1 MHRISYTVV
10 FFLVIILS
18 SIGFAQTVNYNIQ
31 QGSIDTGAVVNTGTF
46 SDNLFIDEPP
56 FEKGIMNTEYYPE
69 PIILDQHGAPLYE
82 SMYFEDTFHTDD
94 LEQVGENPLLIT
106 KFNQSLVNNVA
117 PPDPTLAVGPNHV
130 MVLTNNGTGIYI
142 YDKQGNLLKSL
153 SSTQWWSA
161 VWPSQSGDPQIL
173 YDHFSNRWVMVFM
186 QVDDGA
192 QTAGNLLAF
201 SDDNDPIGTWYM
213 YRLDTKMHGTTPS
226 STWGD
231 YPQIGYDDKAIYI
244 MTRLF
249 GFSSGFFG
257 TKIRI
262 ISKNELYN
270 SNAGPL
276 TYKDIWNITMPGGTT
291 TPDVIHPTF
300 NYTAANEHYFLHAPR
315 TGGNFYSLYKLS
327 DPIGNPVLTGTN
339 ILVPFFGQTPNA
351 QQLGTTT
358 AIESNGSHI
367 KTSPVF
373 KDGFLYATH
382 SIRNSQHSAYGSVK
396 YVKINPVTN
405 AVTESYELGAQGY
418 FYFYP
423 AIAVD
428 SDDNVIITC
437 SRSGDTE
444 YPGAYFL
451 GRRATDPPG
460 LSNSYVL
467 QEGLASYVCSFCGD
481 RNRWGD
487 YLAAYIDHS
496 SEYDFWMVSQYAANT
511 NNYAISIG
519 NVRLV
524 PFTGVYPFFET
535 LDYDLGSVELG
546 DTSDVVS
553 VYISNYGDAPL
564 IISAIPESVG
574 DFYRTSAFSFP
585 LTVNTYDTV
594 QIDLVF
600 IPTSTGS
607 QNEVMTIT
615 SNAPQLDA
623 LNLEGVGYIANP
635 AASRT
640 LYAITGAQ
648 NSGNLATIDLTT
660 AAGVNLGPSGYND
673 IFDIEINN
681 STNKILGMRSLPLA
695 SEIYNINASAG
706 DAYLAHIV
714 DISELFSL
722 AYDSAGVL
730 YATTRN
736 GDLFTVNTS
745 DWSFDYV
752 STLPFERVAIAFNP
766 LTNELWGSV
775 KNLLGNPKDRIVK
788 FDPVT
793 GDSVFTGQTGYN
805 VNTIDIVFDENGILY
820 GVKGAGNV
828 ISDLFTIDQTTGI
841 ATLIGAT
848 GIKDIRA
855 LGFSTNDQAV
865 SVDNTPEIIP
875 SEFSLSQNYPNPFNP
890 STSINFSIPQTS
902 DIKITIYN
910 LLGETV
916 KVLVDRQINA
926 GNHSVVWNADDNFG
940 NKVTSGIYF
949 YDLKAN
955 SENGKNFNQIRKMVF
970 LK

>member
-1 MHRISYTVV
+1 MRRISYLVTLTVV
-10 FFLVIILS
+10 FIF
-18 SIGFAQTVNYNIQ
+18 SINVFGQTVNYNIQ
-31 QGSIDTGAVVNTGTF
+31 QGSVDSGAVVNTGTF
-46 SDNLFIDEPP
+46 SDNPFIDEPP

-69 PIILDQHGAPLYE
+69 PIILDPQGAPVYE
-82 SMYFEDTFHTDD
+82 SMYFEDAFHTDE

-106 KFNQSLVNNVA
+106 KFNQSLQNNVA
-117 PPDPTLAVGPNHV
+117 PPDPTIAVGPNHV

-153 SSTQWWSA
+153 GSTQWWST

-173 YDHFSNRWVMVFM
+173 YDHFSDRWVMVFM

-192 QTAGNLLAF
+192 QTAGNLIAF
-201 SDDNDPIGTWYM
+201 SDDDDPIGTWYM
-213 YRLDTKMHGTTPS
+213 YRLDTKMHGTTNS

-257 TKIRI
+257 SKIRI
-262 ISKNELYN
+262 ISKTDLYN
-270 SNAGPL
+270 GNAGPL
-276 TYKDIWNITMPGGTT
+276 TYTDLWNITMPGGAT
-291 TPDVIHPTF
+291 TPDVIHPSFHYST
-300 NYTAANEHYFLHAPR
+300 ANEHYFLHASR

-339 ILVPFFGQTPNA
+339 IIVPFFGQTPNA
-351 QQLGTTT
+351 GQLGTTV

-367 KTSPVF
+367 KTSPVY
-373 KDGFLYATH
+373 KDGYLYATH

-396 YVKINPVTN
+396 YVKINTATN

-428 SDDNVIITC
+428 TDDNVIITC

-460 LSNSYVL
+460 LSSSFVL

-487 YLAAYIDHS
+487 YLGAYIDHS
-496 SEYDFWMVSQYAANT
+496 SEYDFWMVSQYAASA

-519 NVRLV
+519 NVRLQ
-524 PFTGVYPFFET
+524 PFQGVYPFFET
-535 LDYDLGSVELG
+535 LDYDLGSTEIG
-546 DTSDVVS
+546 DSSDVVS
-553 VYISNYGDAPL
+553 VYIANYGVDPL
-564 IISAIPESVG
+564 VISSIAESAG
-574 DFYRTSAFSFP
+574 DFHRISNFTFP
-585 LTVNTYDTV
+585 LNVATYDTV
-594 QIDLVF
+594 KIDLVF
-600 IPTSTGS
+600 VPTSAGV
-607 QNEVMTIT
+607 QNETLSIS
-615 SNAPQLDA
+615 SNAAVLDG
-623 LNLEGVGYIANP
+623 LNLSGVGYTALP
-635 AASRT
+635 AGSRL

-648 NSGNLATIDLTT
+648 NNGNLATINVTSG
-660 AAGVNLGPSGYND
+660 AGTNVGPSGYD
-673 IFDIEINN
+673 DLFDIEINN
-681 STNKILGMRSLPLA
+681 SSNRVIGLRSLPIA
-695 SEIYNINASAG
+695 SEIYKINAVDGA
-706 DAYLAHIV
+706 AYLSAAV
-714 DISELFSL
+714 DVSELYSL
-722 AYDSAGVL
+722 AYDSAGTL

-736 GDLFTVNTS
+736 GDLFVVDST
-745 DWSFDYV
+745 DWSFTYV
-752 STLPFERVAIAFNP
+752 TTLFYERVAIAFNP

-775 KNLLGNPKDRIVK
+775 KNILGNPKDRIAK
-788 FDPVT
+788 FDLVT
-793 GDSVFTGQTGYN
+793 GDTLLLGQTGYN

-828 ISDLFTIDQTTGI
+828 ISDLFTIDQNTGA

-855 LGFSTNDQAV
+855 LGYSINDQIV
-865 SVDNTPEIIP
+865 SVDNNPEVIP
-875 SEFSLSQNYPNPFNP
+875 SEFTLSQNYPNPFNP
-890 STSINFSIPQTS
+890 STTINFTVPQTS
-902 DIKITIYN
+902 DIKITVYN

-916 KVLVDRQINA
+916 KVLVDKQMNA
-926 GNHSVVWNADDNFG
+926 GTHSIVWNADDNFG

-955 SENGKNFNQIRKMVF
+955 SDNGSNFNQIRKMVF